1 MNMQALMKQ
10 AQKLQQDML
19 KAKEE
24 LDNTEFVGE
33 SSFVKVVVKGNKNLV
48 SVKID
53 APDALDKDDL
63 EMLEDLILVATNEA
77 MKKVDEAT
85 EKKMGKYSN
94 ALPGMF

>member
-33 SSFVKVVVKGNKNLV
+33 SSFVKVTVKGDKKLV
-48 SVKID
+48 GIKID
-53 APDALDKDDL
+53 APDSIDKDDL
-63 EMLEDLILVATNEA
+63 EMLEDMILVATNEA
-77 MKKVDEAT
+77 MNKVDEAT
-85 EKKMGKYSN
+85 DKKMGKYSN
-94 ALPGMF
+94 ALSGMF